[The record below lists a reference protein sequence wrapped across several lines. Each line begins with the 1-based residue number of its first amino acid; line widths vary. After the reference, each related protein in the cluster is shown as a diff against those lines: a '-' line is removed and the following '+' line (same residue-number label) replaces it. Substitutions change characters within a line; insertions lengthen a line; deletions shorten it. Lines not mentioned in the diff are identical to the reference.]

1 MGVTT
6 TISVPGTRRRLILP
20 APIISTPTS
29 RVDKIATETYVHLQA
44 FEKNEMNQFRECR
57 SQQ

>member
-6 TISVPGTRRRLILP
+6 SISVPGTRRRLILP

-44 FEKNEMNQFRECR
+44 FEKNEMNQFRR
-57 SQQ
+57 